1 MNIVDNENDT
11 VDIDTVIFKT
21 MQQDVQNSENKDMYQ
36 RFYCDQWI
44 CTCKAWIIK
53 ECQFCDTFQSRNK
66 RSSIHEDR

>member
-36 RFYCDQWI
+36 RCYCNQ
-44 CTCKAWIIK
+44 
-53 ECQFCDTFQSRNK
+53 
-66 RSSIHEDR
+66 

>member
-36 RFYCDQWI
+36 RFYCDQ
-44 CTCKAWIIK
+44 
-53 ECQFCDTFQSRNK
+53 
-66 RSSIHEDR
+66 